1 MAPKIQSIAMWQQVA
16 GYLREQILAG
26 EYGPGQTLPSE
37 DDLSAEFG
45 VSRPTVNRGIQA
57 LRNEGLVTVSRQDGT
72 RVRDPFAAPALT
84 ETRTLT
90 APHNSNES
98 REGSE
103 GGEPRWVEGP
113 VSSPLNEEA
122 TRVQADLLQRPMP
135 LALMVRDVIQTTD
148 DDQTAGGGQIRS
160 NGTGLGRGK
169 TAGDGLRR
177 KVRLMVPLRVVA
189 DYKLPW
195 QGQEPLP
202 PAAELFAWFAAKGT
216 VEITDHV
223 RARMPL
229 GEEATSLA
237 VPSGT
242 PLLVV
247 TRVATLDGQP
257 VAAEETTTAA
267 SVLSYAYPV
276 AYPTAAT
283 GGRKSSRRR

>member
-16 GYLREQILAG
+16 HYLREQILAG

-72 RVRDPFAAPALT
+72 RVRDPYAAPALT
-84 ETRTLT
+84 ETRLLT
-90 APHNSNES
+90 APDGASD
-98 REGSE
+98 
-103 GGEPRWVEGP
+103 EPPWVDGP
-113 VSSPLNEEA
+113 VSAPLNEEA
-122 TRVQADLLQRPMP
+122 VRVQADLLGRSMP
-135 LALMVRDVIQTTD
+135 LALMVREVIQTTSRTAED
-148 DDQTAGGGQIRS
+148 DT
-160 NGTGLGRGK
+160 TGRNGK
-169 TAGDGLRR
+169 TARGGGDGVRR

-189 DYKLPW
+189 DYKMPW

-202 PAAELFAWFAAKGT
+202 PAAELFAWFASKGT

-229 GEEATSLA
+229 GEEATRLA

-247 TRVATLDGQP
+247 TRVVTLDGQP
-257 VAAEETTTAA
+257 VAAEEITSAA
-267 SVLSYAYPV
+267 SALSYAYPV
-276 AYPTAAT
+276 AYPVAVT
-283 GGRKSSRRR
+283 GTRAGTRKNTRRR

>member
-1 MAPKIQSIAMWQQVA
+1 MVPKIQSIAMWQQVA
-16 GYLREQILAG
+16 GYLRQQILAG

-90 APHNSNES
+90 AADSG
-98 REGSE
+98 EGE
-103 GGEPRWVEGP
+103 GDGPQWIDGEL
-113 VSSPLNEEA
+113 SSPRNEEA

-135 LALMVRDVIQTTD
+135 LALLVRDVIQTAEDPSTGNSGNGRAARGGNA
-148 DDQTAGGGQIRS
+148 AG
-160 NGTGLGRGK
+160 NA
-169 TAGDGLRR
+169 AGDGLRR
-177 KVRLMVPLRVVA
+177 QVRLMVPMRVAA
-189 DYKLPW
+189 DYKVPW
-195 QGQEPLP
+195 QGPPWL
-202 PAAELFAWFAAKGT
+202 PAAAEVFAWFAGKGT
-216 VEITDHV
+216 LKITDHV

-229 GEEATSLA
+229 GEESTRLA

-267 SVLSYAYPV
+267 SALSYAYPV
-276 AYPTAAT
+276 AYPVARPGAAT
-283 GGRKSSRRR
+283 GARKTSRRR